1 MAIHAR
7 LETFGTTS
15 RRASPRRKL
24 RLGSSLAGDGQDVVI
39 HDLSAT
45 GVLLQTAA
53 RLEAF
58 DDLEVDLPEVGP
70 THAFVVWSSGEYFG
84 CEFARPISRAAIS
97 AALLRNPAPPP
108 EPGSRTEDG
117 VLELVEEARSPKLSF
132 STRMRFIVGTSI
144 ALWAIIL
151 WSLGAF

>member
-15 RRASPRRKL
+15 RRAAPRRKL
-24 RLGSSLAGDGQDVVI
+24 CLGSSLAGDGQDVVI

-45 GVLLQTAA
+45 GVLLQTSAK
-53 RLEAF
+53 LETF

-84 CEFARPISRAAIS
+84 CEFARPISRAVIS
-97 AALLRNPAPPP
+97 AALLRNPAAVP
-108 EPGSRTEDG
+108 EPGSRTDDQ
-117 VLELVEEARSPKLSF
+117 VLELEEEAHSPKLSL
-132 STRMRFIVGTSI
+132 STRMRVILGTSV
-144 ALWAIIL
+144 ALWALIL
-151 WSLGAF
+151 WALGAF

>member
-7 LETFGTTS
+7 LETFETAS

-24 RLGSSLAGDGQDVVI
+24 CLGASLLAGGQDVVI

-53 RLEAF
+53 KLEAF
-58 DDLEVDLPEVGP
+58 DDLDVDLPEVGP
-70 THAFVVWSSGEYFG
+70 THAFVVWNSGEYFG

-97 AALLRNPAPPP
+97 AALLRNPAVLPQA
-108 EPGSRTEDG
+108 RTSKDEG
-117 VLELVEEARSPKLSF
+117 ILELDEEAPSSELSF
-132 STRMRFIVGTSI
+132 ATKMRVILGTSM

-151 WSLGAF
+151 WALGSF

>member
-7 LETFGTTS
+7 LETFETTS

-24 RLGSSLAGDGQDVVI
+24 CLGSSLTADGQDVVI

-53 RLEAF
+53 KLETF

-97 AALLRNPAPPP
+97 AALLRNPAASA
-108 EPGSRTEDG
+108 EPRAIKDIGI
-117 VLELVEEARSPKLSF
+117 LELDEEAPSSELSF
-132 STRMRFIVGTSI
+132 STRIRVIVGTSI

-151 WSLGAF
+151 WALLAF